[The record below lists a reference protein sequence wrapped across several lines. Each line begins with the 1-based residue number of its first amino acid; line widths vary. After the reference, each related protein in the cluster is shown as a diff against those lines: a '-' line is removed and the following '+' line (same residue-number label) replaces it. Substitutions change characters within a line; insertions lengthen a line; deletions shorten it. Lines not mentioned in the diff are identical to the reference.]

1 MGVLPRHQ
9 NFQHI
14 LLFIRK
20 WICALELF
28 LSEMLH
34 QTLESHATHL
44 NQLPLWWHLL
54 ACSTVKAASH
64 DGSSV
69 VPIYFSQT
77 DVVCSSLLCYFLDSP
92 GLYYSIFHWLKLHL
106 FGSHSWVLF
115 FSLHSSTSSVHYFF
129 FSTLWV
135 CQENLSVSPHCEK
148 WTISGRLIL
157 YQKRSP
163 SESNCVPVL
172 PVEKLC
178 RHEHLKKHQGLSWS
192 ECSLDS
198 QEVTF

>member
-129 FSTLWV
+129 FP
-135 CQENLSVSPHCEK
+135 LSEYAKRIFLFLPIVKNELSLADLFCTRKGHQVSQTVFLC
-148 WTISGRLIL
+148 
-157 YQKRSP
+157 YQLK
-163 SESNCVPVL
+163 NCAVMSIWKNIRGCLGPNVL
-172 PVEKLC
+172 
-178 RHEHLKKHQGLSWS
+178 
-192 ECSLDS
+192 
-198 QEVTF
+198 